1 MRTLHE
7 HRGDVTVPRGASR
20 GPLPNCYP
28 DWVPDAARDSMRR
41 DYLARGWSENTYR
54 LDMNVLR
61 MLHKAGIDLR
71 APLRADLE
79 SFILRPASANT
90 RRLYRSRLGTLV
102 DGLHQQGL
110 VPASSVDLVDSLPT
124 PKAQQG
130 VPRPTDPDGVRRLLT
145 EASQEVR
152 DMVALAVY
160 AGMRVHEI
168 AKVEGQHFEPVS
180 DGYEIVIVGK
190 GNKRRRVPARPE
202 LVAIFER
209 RRTLGRFWNYKPETV
224 SRKIGDE
231 MRRLGVGGRG
241 QRAHTLRH
249 RFATSALT
257 VSGDIRVVQKLL
269 GHSSPA
275 VTAIYAEVE
284 DGRSRQAV
292 LGLPDFTGA
301 AKNKGTDHGLV
312 EQGAA

>member
-1 MRTLHE
+1 MRTLH
-7 HRGDVTVPRGASR
+7 GQG
-20 GPLPNCYP
+20 GPMAGRHAGNTEALPNRYP
-28 DWVPDAARDSMRR
+28 SWVSDEAREAMRR

-71 APLRADLE
+71 SPQRADLE
-79 SFILRPASANT
+79 GFILRPASANT

-110 VPASSVDLVDSLPT
+110 VPMAAVDLIDSLPT

-130 VPRPTDPDGVRRLLT
+130 IPRPTDPDGVRRLLT

-180 DGYEIVIVGK
+180 DGYEIVVVGK

-301 AKNKGTDHGLV
+301 AHNKGTNDGLV